1 METPILLALASYSV
15 AGLWWGG
22 NLNAKVNNI
31 TLVINDIKAT
41 LKSGE
46 FMHCREHKQI
56 MTNLEHRIVNIERR
70 LDGKGANGRCSTDNR

>member
-1 METPILLALASYSV
+1 METPILLALASYTV

-31 TLVINDIKAT
+31 ALIINDIKAT

-46 FMHCREHKQI
+46 FMHCREHRQMI
-56 MTNLEHRIVNIERR
+56 SNLSHRMTLVERR
-70 LDGKGANGRCSTDNR
+70 LDGNGSNGRCSTDV